1 MEVEEEVVGNVQ
13 QDETFWME
21 WSLKSVLHPVNLLRS
36 DLTWHTIGHSGR
48 DKCTLLRA
56 PNQSEEYR
64 MAGVL
69 LLLLVETRIN
79 RLSPVPMQCLVS
91 SSRPQLWFLRPIL
104 VRRALRR
111 AWWSQVGRGTFAMIG
126 MLSQLSGQ
134 VYLYLKYFW
143 RIHDN
148 FQLVVPLPHL
158 RRCCGHQ
165 PLVINLLKILFTQ
178 SINQYDQNFTPGGAP
193 TQTQAEL
200 GLPGRRDKTVSPLIL
215 KSPSYPWSLPKKN

>member
-1 MEVEEEVVGNVQ
+1 
-13 QDETFWME
+13 
-21 WSLKSVLHPVNLLRS
+21 
-36 DLTWHTIGHSGR
+36 
-48 DKCTLLRA
+48 
-56 PNQSEEYR
+56 
-64 MAGVL
+64 
-69 LLLLVETRIN
+69 
-79 RLSPVPMQCLVS
+79 
-91 SSRPQLWFLRPIL
+91 
-104 VRRALRR
+104 
-111 AWWSQVGRGTFAMIG
+111 MIG

-134 VYLYLKYFW
+134 VYLYLKYFR